1 MQNQINVLTKENSQ
15 LKVESNR
22 MNLEYE
28 KLEMRFAHQVDEY
41 EIEVEGLSNK
51 LKDKDST
58 IKVLYKWKT
67 LKS

>member
-58 IKVLYKWKT
+58 IKV
-67 LKS
+67 